1 MKKGHLFLLAMG
13 AAVAVACSDSGSS
26 TAPNPPLSGVLGGTN
41 GGKDT
46 SVTTTGGNGG
56 GNNGGS
62 TGGSGGDTTIVSTTT
77 PGVHGRVFEP
87 SGTSSDTTIY
97 VIVPGVQVQI
107 MTQPA
112 AGDTPALVATVTT
125 DATGYFKLDPI
136 PDGTYEA
143 RAIAPAGST
152 FAPAEAFNILVK
164 NGLMVG
170 YSEVN
175 LVFTGR

>member
-1 MKKGHLFLLAMG
+1 MKRGHLLLLAMG

-26 TAPNPPLSGVLGGTN
+26 TAPDTRLSGVAGGTN
-41 GGKDT
+41 GGT
-46 SVTTTGGNGG
+46 N
-56 GNNGGS
+56 
-62 TGGSGGDTTIVSTTT
+62 GGSGGDTTVVSTTT
-77 PGVHGRVFEP
+77 PGVHGRVFQP

-107 MTQPA
+107 LTQPA
-112 AGDTPALVATVTT
+112 SGGTPALVGTVTT

-136 PDGTYEA
+136 ADGTYEA

-152 FAPAEAFNILVK
+152 FTPGEAFNILVK

-175 LVFTGR
+175 LFFTGR